1 MTCPDCERHK
11 LSAALWRHKAYEL
24 NGTPLP
30 WSAEEMIKEAVLAER
45 ERLRNSLRHSLV
57 SGMETVRAR
66 VIMDGE
72 EVSMLTLRVDEVCEA
87 AAIRARGEKK

>member
-30 WSAEEMIKEAVLAER
+30 WSAEEVIKEAVLAER
-45 ERLRNSLRHSLV
+45 E
-57 SGMETVRAR
+57 ACAK
-66 VIMDGE
+66 
-72 EVSMLTLRVDEVCEA
+72 VCEEIDPPLDSSAVGTVCA
-87 AAIRARGEKK
+87 AAIRARGENK

>member
-24 NGTPLP
+24 HGTPLP
-30 WSAEEMIKEAVLAER
+30 WSAEEVIKEAVAAER
-45 ERLRNSLRHSLV
+45 EACAKLCDEFSEHCWAKDGAVES
-57 SGMETVRAR
+57 
-66 VIMDGE
+66 VIYE
-72 EVSMLTLRVDEVCEA
+72 ECA

>member
-45 ERLRNSLRHSLV
+45 EACAKVCEDMDLRNRQLRPEYQIGLDNA
-57 SGMETVRAR
+57 VR
-66 VIMDGE
+66 
-72 EVSMLTLRVDEVCEA
+72 
-87 AAIRARGEKK
+87 AIRARGQA